1 MASENQID
9 FKSRSLYFS
18 EGYRECALITEEE
31 FQRVLAAACRYKKRF
46 GRWVRPVLILLRRAG
61 LRSGEVTSLTPR
73 DFHGLTECRLF
84 VRTSKTKAGKRTLP
98 LYLLLNQKE
107 LQLVTA
113 FVAAVR
119 RERGAEAG
127 LVIGPDGA
135 NLKPEVLGRR
145 ICKLLQAGGVYG
157 QTAHGLR
164 HAFVSGLLA
173 AWWLRMADD
182 RRSPEY
188 LQANDW
194 TRNALLSF
202 GRPEVEGRAVEYADD
217 IRRLLGHAD
226 LAVTF
231 ERYIHTLDLIT
242 ANAIGLAE
250 SRSEPPKI
258 TLSQA
263 AQLIGVTDRAVRQR
277 FKKTE
282 RGGPVSSNGTANITL
297 SQVED

>member
-1 MASENQID
+1 M
-9 FKSRSLYFS
+9 
-18 EGYRECALITEEE
+18 
-31 FQRVLAAACRYKKRF
+31 
-46 GRWVRPVLILLRRAG
+46 
-61 LRSGEVTSLTPR
+61 TSLTPR

-107 LQLVTA
+107 LQLMTA

-127 LVIGPDGA
+127 LVVGPDGS
-135 NLKPEVLGRR
+135 NIKPEVLGRR
-145 ICKLLQAGGVYG
+145 ICKLLQEGGVYG

-164 HAFVSGLLA
+164 HAFASGLLA

-194 TRNALLSF
+194 ARRALLSF

-231 ERYIHTLDLIT
+231 ERYIHTLDLVT
-242 ANAIGLAE
+242 ANAIALAE
-250 SRSEPPKI
+250 SRSGPCRI
-258 TLSQA
+258 TIAQA
-263 AQLIGVTDRAVRQR
+263 ARLIGVTDRAVRQR
-277 FKKTE
+277 FKVPE
-282 RGGPVSSNGTANITL
+282 RWKPLSGNKAASLTL
-297 SQVED
+297 AQVEDWLDVRLIRATQ